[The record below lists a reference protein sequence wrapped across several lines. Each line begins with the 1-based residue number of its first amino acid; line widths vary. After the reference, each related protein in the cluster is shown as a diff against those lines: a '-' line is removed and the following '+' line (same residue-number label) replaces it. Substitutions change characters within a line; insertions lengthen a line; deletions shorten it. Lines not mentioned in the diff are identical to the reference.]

1 MKKKFQIKSFKT
13 KILLKLAK
21 KSNFKLTW
29 IPRLIK
35 ISSLSLDE
43 QREYIKDRTEEI
55 ERIKVENSP
64 KLLIIPID
72 VVDDEELKSQFM
84 AKG

>member
-1 MKKKFQIKSFKT
+1 MIKKFKIKSLKT

-21 KSNFKLTW
+21 KSNFKMKW

-35 ISSLSLDE
+35 LSSLSLDE

-55 ERIKVENSP
+55 ERIKAENYP
-64 KLLIIPID
+64 KLLNIPID